1 MSGTAAESVNV
12 PRASI
17 TGWPTIED
25 LGIFTGQDVSDEV
38 LQSALKGAIDYGAG
52 VLSDRFV
59 GTVPD
64 SVFQACLDYAG
75 SIYTQRIGQADILV
89 EGIQGT
95 TPQQRYRRILLA
107 ARFVA
112 IA

>member
-1 MSGTAAESVNV
+1 MSDSAAEVNA

-25 LGIFTGQDVSDEV
+25 ASEFTGVDVGDEV
-38 LQSALKGAIDYGAG
+38 LQQALAGAIDYGNI

-59 GTVPD
+59 GTVPT
-64 SVFQACLDYAG
+64 SVFAACLDYTG
-75 SIYTQRIGQADILV
+75 SMYTQRIGQADILV
-89 EGIQGT
+89 DGVQGS

-107 ARFVA
+107 NRFVG